1 MKQLTKLTLLAIV
14 FLAVSCSKNAGELIK
29 GTWTFEKIEILNHDE
44 LIKQQLETST
54 IQIEKDIEKIKK
66 QIDESK
72 DEALKEV
79 LEASLTQYE
88 TALKELPERAKE
100 AKENTQKSFEALI
113 GKATFTFTE
122 DFKCERKLSVEDIT
136 MGTWRI
142 EDGNKAVFISE
153 EFNGEVKEI
162 RHEIEEISS
171 DKLVLIRV
179 EENNDITMKMRMELK
194 K

>member
-1 MKQLTKLTLLAIV
+1 MKHLTKLTLLAIV
-14 FLAVSCSKNAGELIK
+14 FLAFSCSKNAGELIK
-29 GTWTFEKIEILNHDE
+29 GTWTFDKIEILNHDE

-66 QIDESK
+66 QIEESK

-100 AKENTQKSFEALI
+100 AKENTKKSFETLL
-113 GKATFTFTE
+113 GKATFTFSE
-122 DFKCERKLSVEDIT
+122 DFKCERKLSSEDIT
-136 MGTWRI
+136 LGTWKI
-142 EDGNKAVFISE
+142 EDGNKAVLISE
-153 EFNGEVKEI
+153 DLNGQSKEI
-162 RHEIEEISS
+162 RHEIEEISNN
-171 DKLVLIRV
+171 KLILIRI
-179 EENNDITMKMRMELK
+179 EEGNGVTMKMKMELK